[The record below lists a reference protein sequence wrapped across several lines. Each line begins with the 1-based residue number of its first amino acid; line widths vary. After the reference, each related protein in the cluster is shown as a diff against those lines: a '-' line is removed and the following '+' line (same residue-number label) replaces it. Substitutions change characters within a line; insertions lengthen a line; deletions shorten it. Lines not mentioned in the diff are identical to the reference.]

1 MKKIIAS
8 VMMVLALVG
17 FVSAADWTGTKVGA
31 NTLIED
37 DVAGGIAIGDGG
49 TASASIVSASGAC
62 QIGKG
67 ENSTANSIKFRDKY
81 LVMVNGNS
89 DFRQD
94 YASGTSYYRWLLAPD
109 ASTASSTVARWDLF
123 HLGSSDNSRSTNAQ
137 VIGMYIDVSRAA
149 GYNAAANWNGGT
161 FDTGLRVNA
170 QNKATNNAAY
180 SLRGAHVK
188 AKNYSTGTVGQ
199 LEGLFVEAIGDGTEG
214 NGTAIILKL
223 GSDSSTVD
231 IGIDMASAVVDVAD
245 IKLHHGTTILDAAN
259 GPTITATEVEFS
271 GYVDAVSGYKVG
283 NVAGFTGIITNR
295 GTTTNITTF
304 VGGVVTANTATP

>member
-1 MKKIIAS
+1 MKKIIMS
-8 VMMVLALVG
+8 LVVVLALVG
-17 FVSAADWTGTKVGA
+17 AVSAADWTGTKVGA
-31 NTLIED
+31 NAVIKD
-37 DVAGGIAIGDGG
+37 DVVGGIAIGDGA
-49 TASASIVSASGAC
+49 TDSAAICNASGAV

-67 ENSTANSIKFRDKY
+67 SNSVANTIKFRDKY
-81 LVMVNGNS
+81 LVMVSGNG
-89 DFRQD
+89 DFSQD
-94 YASGTSYYRWLLAPD
+94 VTSGTSFYNWLLDPVG
-109 ASTASSTVARWDLF
+109 SIASSTIQRWELM
-123 HLGSSDNSRSTNAQ
+123 HVGSEDNSTSTNAQ
-137 VIGMYIDVSRAA
+137 LFGMYVTIGRAA

-259 GPTITATEVEFS
+259 GPTITATEVKFS
-271 GYVDAVSGYKVG
+271 GIVDAVGGYKVG
-283 NVAGFTGIITNR
+283 NVSGFTGIITNR
-295 GTTTNITTF
+295 GSTTNITTY
-304 VGGVVTANTATP
+304 VGGLVTANTATP